1 MDTNEQRRQV
11 ERNEKMKNLPPI
23 IIEGDGFVVTEKN
36 HVIGSNGSLHWFL
49 LREKYIFTGETRV
62 LVKCNPCSNG
72 RKEMWQNCWIVDING
87 ETFLEPKE
95 FGVFYNQPIDNQV
108 ANKEKYEQWLEPN
121 IFYPKGNDYIT
132 ETERVTGMPRKVGP
146 DINPILNEDL
156 I

>member
-1 MDTNEQRRQV
+1 
-11 ERNEKMKNLPPI
+11 
-23 IIEGDGFVVTEKN
+23 
-36 HVIGSNGSLHWFL
+36 
-49 LREKYIFTGETRV
+49 
-62 LVKCNPCSNG
+62 
-72 RKEMWQNCWIVDING
+72 MWQNCWIVDING